1 MPHDDVTEFD
11 DDGVAHPLKFQF
23 SAREGIHLIVSAAVV
38 TLGMAL
44 VLGVRKGQVFEFP
57 TGPESFDFEQLG
69 WYALLSAIAVVPAFF
84 LHELA
89 HKVLALKYG
98 MFAEFQ
104 ANFFGLAGGLILTL
118 LAKFLFLVPGAV
130 NIYPPLAVDANGRL
144 VEKPVS
150 RRDAGV
156 ISIVGPMVNLAIAAL
171 FTLARLFMQP
181 IPVAGFGDFF
191 ELVAFLNLIL
201 AAFNMLPIGP
211 LDGRKVLRWSWIGF
225 VGMWVMIVGLFVSTF
240 LGTAGL

>member
-1 MPHDDVTEFD
+1 MALDHVHDD
-11 DDGVAHPLKFQF
+11 DDGEARPLRFRF
-23 SAREGIHLIVSAAVV
+23 SLREGLHLLVSAAVV
-38 TLGMAL
+38 TFGMAL
-44 VLGVRKGQVFEFP
+44 VLGVRKGEVFEFP
-57 TGPESFDFEQLG
+57 TGIESFDLTNLG

-104 ANFFGLAGGLILTL
+104 ANFFGLAGGLLLTL

-130 NIYPPLAVDANGRL
+130 NIYPPLALDANGHL
-144 VEKPVS
+144 IEKPVS

-171 FTLARLFMQP
+171 FILARLVLQP

-191 ELVAFLNLIL
+191 ELVSFLNLIL

-211 LDGRKVLRWSWIGF
+211 LDGRKVMRWSVVWF
-225 VGMWVMIVGLFVSTF
+225 VLMWVMIVGLFVSTF
-240 LGTAGL
+240 LGTAGF

>member
-1 MPHDDVTEFD
+1 MHDDE
-11 DDGVAHPLKFQF
+11 GAEPLRFQF
-23 SAREGIHLIVSAAVV
+23 SLREGLHLLVSAAVV

-44 VLGVRKGQVFEFP
+44 VLGVRKGQVFELP
-57 TGPESFDFEQLG
+57 SGPESFDLTNLG

-104 ANFFGLAGGLILTL
+104 ANFLGLAGGFLLTV

-130 NIYPPLAVDANGRL
+130 NIYPPLALDANGRL
-144 VEKPVS
+144 IEKPVS

-156 ISIVGPMVNLAIAAL
+156 ISIVGPMVNLAIAAV
-171 FTLARLFMQP
+171 FILARLALQP

-211 LDGRKVLRWSWIGF
+211 LDGRKVLRWSWVWFLG
-225 VGMWVMIVGLFVSTF
+225 VWAMIVGLFASTF
-240 LGTAGL
+240 LGAAGL